1 MQNIKTNIKLG
12 IQNIFSYLKENLW
25 GILFRFIPSLFLL
38 GFFALK
44 NSYSISLFITQN
56 IILFL
61 LLIFYNYNKLIIK
74 KVFII
79 FINVLGNIMICF
91 FILFTITLLCGGI
104 LELIFGHLFPFKF
117 LGIKISAMAIY
128 YFVFVLFLVI
138 YLLRL
143 IIFNRLENQWF
154 GWNIHEF
161 YIVSYIKPLEEFNEF
176 QESKKSKILS
186 FDKHIV
192 IYILLLFSIILITI
206 NFNGVYVLI
215 DSYRPEILR
224 GDRQFLL
231 IQRETFFEKFGE
243 TYEAIEYLRQYWQAT
258 NLALIFLISF
268 LILIFQIVILDVS
281 WTRIKNTFDLMD
293 ITGLYFL
300 AVCCYFM
307 TNAHNW
313 YIIHKSLYLQTALCG
328 NLEIGSLIYIKLVS
342 FFLIN
347 FIALFLTAFSSNSK
361 AAKVLG
367 CFIGVILLNVSFIS
381 LDEFIYYYAIIIRS
395 SSNLLETF
403 HSEISLIG

>member
-1 MQNIKTNIKLG
+1 
-12 IQNIFSYLKENLW
+12 
-25 GILFRFIPSLFLL
+25 
-38 GFFALK
+38 
-44 NSYSISLFITQN
+44 
-56 IILFL
+56 
-61 LLIFYNYNKLIIK
+61 
-74 KVFII
+74 
-79 FINVLGNIMICF
+79 
-91 FILFTITLLCGGI
+91 
-104 LELIFGHLFPFKF
+104 
-117 LGIKISAMAIY
+117 
-128 YFVFVLFLVI
+128 LVI